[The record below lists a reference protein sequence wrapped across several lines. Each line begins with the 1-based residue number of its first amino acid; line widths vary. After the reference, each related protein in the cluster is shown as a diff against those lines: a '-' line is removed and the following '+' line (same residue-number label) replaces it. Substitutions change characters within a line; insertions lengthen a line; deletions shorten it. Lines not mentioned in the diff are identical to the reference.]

1 MVFWEDMYGDGMHF
15 GCVLFCGIPEF
26 IDVYL
31 HLSFSM
37 WCVHRRLLSGENGV
51 KVRGRELR

>member
-1 MVFWEDMYGDGMHF
+1 MEMVCILVVSYSAEF
-15 GCVLFCGIPEF
+15 LNF